1 LAVDWEQWQ
10 QSWDVQQAAYLPDR
24 EERFTALLD
33 VVEAQ
38 AGSKPYVLDLAC
50 GTGSISRRLLRRL
63 PGART
68 VALDLD
74 PALLRIAAGTFE
86 GDDRVT
92 IVRADLSA
100 PGWQDAIRAQ
110 AGDQPFDAVLTATAL
125 HWLPADRLAVLYS
138 EVRELL
144 RPGGVFCNADHLADD
159 GLPELSVRLDA
170 FQKSYRERLYAVGE
184 ALTWEG
190 WWDAARQDPAL
201 ADAVAERDL
210 IFGGPRHGDSFP
222 LASGHL
228 AFLQAAGYSEVGLV
242 WRGLT
247 DAAFAAVR

>member
-1 LAVDWEQWQ
+1 MDWEQWQ
-10 QSWDVQQAAYLPDR
+10 RSWDVQQAAYLPDR

-38 AGSKPYVLDLAC
+38 CGPKPYVLDLAC

-63 PGART
+63 PGARS

-86 GDDRVT
+86 GDDRVA

-100 PGWQDAIRAQ
+100 PGWQDAVRAR
-110 AGDQPFDAVLTATAL
+110 AGDEPFDAVLTATAL
-125 HWLPADRLAVLYS
+125 HWLPADRLEVLYA

-159 GLPELSVRLDA
+159 GLPGLSARLDE
-170 FQKSYRERLYAVGE
+170 FRGSRREARYAAGE

-190 WWDAARQDPAL
+190 WWDAARATPEL
-201 ADAVAERDL
+201 VDAVAERDL
-210 IFGGPRHGDSFP
+210 IFGGPRHGDSMP
-222 LASGHL
+222 SASGHL
-228 AFLQAAGYSEVGLV
+228 AFLRAAGYSEVGLV